1 MKEFKEKTKDFFIVL
16 NESVK
21 SFQRNNNFERSAS
34 LAFFGFFSVIPL
46 LLLVFYILGNFIL
59 SSDRAFL
66 AVQNVTSQMFPEF
79 IRVIAKEV
87 YALSEHREIWGPIT
101 IITLFW
107 WITPLVGTI
116 RNAFT
121 KIFKTDE
128 ELPYFK
134 SKTFDLMAAII
145 IVALSI
151 ILVVS
156 EVFYSMITVVFF
168 KTPVLHR
175 ISNITASF
183 LLTVI
188 LMTVFYG
195 IFSPVKVKIKYLF
208 GGALFSSLLWSIMRP
223 VFFLFLKF
231 NPSYGYTFG
240 SLKAIF
246 ILFIWV
252 YYSFSVILL
261 GAEVISNFR
270 KKEALFLKGLFYNGY
285 DKKKIQHIMSRK
297 FVQTYGKDDVIFNY
311 DEESD
316 KMFYILSGSVHIT
329 RNNEIINVMKQG
341 EYFGEISL
349 LINTKR
355 TASAVAAEEHTQLV
369 CISQDN
375 FGIILREEWKI
386 TFSILKEMAER
397 LKSRT
402 DDYM

>member
-1 MKEFKEKTKDFFIVL
+1 MKEFKEKAKDFFIVL

-21 SFQRNNNFERSAS
+21 SFLRNNNFERAAS

-59 SSDRAFL
+59 TSDKAFI
-66 AVQNVTSQMFPEF
+66 AVQNVTSQIFPEF
-79 IRVIAKEV
+79 IKVIEREV

-107 WITPLVGTI
+107 WLTPLVGTI
-116 RNAFT
+116 RNGFT

-128 ELPYFK
+128 DVPYFK
-134 SKTFDLMAAII
+134 SKTFDLIAAII

-151 ILVVS
+151 ILVIS
-156 EVFYSMITVVFF
+156 EVLYSMLSVVFF
-168 KTPVLHR
+168 KTPVLLR
-175 ISNITASF
+175 ISNVTASF

-195 IFSPVKVKIKYLF
+195 IFSPVKVKVKYLF
-208 GGALFSSLLWSIMRP
+208 GGALFSGLLWSIMRP

-240 SLKAIF
+240 SLKALF
-246 ILFIWV
+246 ILFVWV
-252 YYSFSVILL
+252 YYSFAVILL
-261 GAEVISNFR
+261 GAELISNLR
-270 KKEALFLKGLFYNGY
+270 KKESLFLKGLFYNGY
-285 DKKKIQHIMSRK
+285 DEKKIQHIMTRR
-297 FVQTYGKDDVIFNY
+297 FVQTYNRDDVIFDY
-311 DEESD
+311 DEEAD
-316 KMFYILSGSVHIT
+316 KMFYILTGSVHIT
-329 RNNEIINVMKQG
+329 RNNEIINVMKKG

-355 TASAVAAEEHTQLV
+355 TATAVAAEENTQIV

-375 FGIILREEWKI
+375 FGIILKEEGKI

-397 LKSRT
+397 LKNRT
-402 DDYM
+402 DDYV